1 MKRVTSAPHDPC
13 YTRVGGSA
21 EAETTMNLRTT
32 HATFLLALLGTAAH
46 GADVYRSTAPD
57 GTVSYSDRPQGADA
71 QFVFSAATRPAP
83 AARAPG
89 AAPNAAGSAPS
100 APEAPAAPTL
110 PEGASAAELREQ
122 RQKNCEVAREREAT
136 LHGVATA
143 VPHQCRWRT
152 RVPGRCGSRRSP
164 FEGSGGCPRLV
175 RLTSLPKP
183 VRRARR

>member
-1 MKRVTSAPHDPC
+1 MRHKCPARPLLHS
-13 YTRVGGSA
+13 RGRIRRGR
-21 EAETTMNLRTT
+21 TTMNLRTT

-71 QFVFSAATRPAP
+71 QFVFSAATRPARRGP
-83 AARAPG
+83 RPG
-89 AAPNAAGSAPS
+89 AAPNAAGAAPS

-122 RQKNCEVAREREAT
+122 RQKNCEVARERAGT

-143 VPHQCRWRT
+143 VPHQCRRRT